1 MAGESKPSG
10 PNLGGNAF
18 VWVAFAAAVLAYI
31 TGRTNLENLR
41 PHADQ
46 LSTVPATEQDVDA
59 RLWQDPFQTVLKAD
73 GSYYGWTGA
82 AGVRIRTTLHPCHP
96 PGAAQEDMH
105 CRSPLGNG
113 DSSAQVIA
121 IIEPGGPYSED
132 AEFRRRTR
140 YAVLAALDVLGYAP
154 DDSQHIGLF
163 ILPAQASTP
172 RHDTGAPPD
181 SGGPQFVP
189 YEFLERGAGA
199 PRLVLLW
206 IDEDALDQNPL
217 ERLASVFHALGLRPD
232 DGSRIKILGPQGSG
246 TLLAMARN
254 APAWATAGFPGLAL
268 YDFSAT
274 ADPAALCRAQ
284 HPSGCEA
291 KGDWVSLQ
299 FRQAHIRFL
308 RATATDDALARAIGA
323 ELVHRGIH
331 PGPANV
337 ALISEWDTLYGRT
350 LPETFARCLGA
361 GSSGGLCNES
371 GTDDAINAATDS
383 WLRRYSYLRGLDG
396 QTPDASSAAPRAA
409 RPAQSGE
416 SATEDA
422 AATSGGALLSETAQ
436 GDGQGDYLARLA
448 STLRHRD
455 ALLRDHG
462 GDGIRAVGVL
472 GSDLYDKLLVLQAVK
487 AALPRAVFFT
497 TDLDRRLISPTKDL
511 STANLIVAS
520 GLGLTL
526 QQPLQRDIPPF
537 RGSYQTAAFLA
548 TLMAA
553 CTPEPGPGPSRSNCG
568 GSHQAGTA
576 SRWFQ
581 RVITYEI
588 GRTRPVRLAYRTD
601 NTPAAS
607 SADGCSSRSGQVDVF
622 ACGSILPDNLPRQPS
637 RTRLIG
643 LASLE
648 AGAAFAL
655 SAFLLRLAVGR
666 KRSFARWLTAILVA
680 GTVAGIH
687 LFDPGLLARID
698 ITLLFQG
705 VSLWPF
711 ICIQLLSIAFGVA
724 VIFNMRRNSNENLA
738 RLRTRFHMSGVLKDL
753 EDQRR
758 TRPIRLR
765 EIMPFGIRRWQ
776 VIRGVGPE
784 VQQSPADS
792 VAASATFWVRYVDYA
807 RHRAE
812 FVRILFLTLLVLG
825 LAGAVHL
832 IFPWSSPMAGPAT
845 SAFYTATALIG
856 GMVTLA
862 VALYVA
868 DITLFSRLL
877 VREAFARD
885 SHAPVWPHSAKEE
898 FARLS
903 LRTALPAKDD
913 TQDAFVM
920 TTMTIAY
927 VTERTRCIT
936 PFIYYPFILIALS
949 VIARSPVLGPATFDP
964 ASITVAAVG
973 LLVAFLSA
981 VALRSAAEDAR
992 NETMRNLTMLKWR
1005 ALAPDSPPELRQRLD
1020 LLLDRVAALHE
1031 GAFSPLSQ
1039 QPVVRALLLPLASY
1053 GSTLL
1058 ISVLSTSL

>member
-18 VWVAFAAAVLAYI
+18 VWVALVAAVLAYI
-31 TGRTNLENLR
+31 TGHTNLENLR

-46 LSTVPATEQDVDA
+46 LSTIPATEQDVDA
-59 RLWQDPFQTVLKAD
+59 RLWQDPFETVLKAD
-73 GSYYGWTGA
+73 GSYYGWTSATGA
-82 AGVRIRTTLHPCHP
+82 RIRTTLHPCHP
-96 PGAAQEDMH
+96 LGATQDDMH
-105 CRSPLGNG
+105 CRSPLGDG
-113 DSSAQVIA
+113 DSAAQVIA
-121 IIEPGGPYSED
+121 ITEPGSPYSED

-154 DDSQHIGLF
+154 DDSQHIGVF
-163 ILPAQASTP
+163 VPPARASTLP
-172 RHDTGAPPD
+172 HDAGPPPD

-189 YEFLERGAGA
+189 YEFLDRGVGT

-206 IDEDALDQNPL
+206 LDEDAFDQNPL
-217 ERLASVFHALGLRPD
+217 QRLASVFHALGLRQE

-246 TLLAMARN
+246 TLLEMAKD
-254 APAWATAGFPGLAL
+254 ASAWATGGFPGLTL

-284 HPSGCEA
+284 HSSGCEV
-291 KGDWVSLQ
+291 KGDWVTQQ
-299 FRQAHIRFL
+299 FNQAHIRFL
-308 RATATDDALARAIGA
+308 RATATDDTLARAIGA
-323 ELVHRGIH
+323 ELIHRGIH
-331 PGPANV
+331 PGPASV
-337 ALISEWDTLYGRT
+337 ALISEWDTLYGRM
-350 LPETFARCLGA
+350 LPETFARCLTA
-361 GSSGGLCNES
+361 GSSGGRCNES
-371 GTDDAINAATDS
+371 GTDGDINKGTDS

-396 QTPDASSAAPRAA
+396 QTPDASSAAPPPA
-409 RPAQSGE
+409 RPAEPSGPT
-416 SATEDA
+416 TEA
-422 AATSGGALLSETAQ
+422 PATSGSALLSETAQ

-455 ALLRDHG
+455 ELLRDHG

-511 STANLIVAS
+511 STVNLIVAS

-553 CTPEPGPGPSRSNCG
+553 CTPEPGPGRSRSNCG

-576 SRWFQ
+576 SRWF
-581 RVITYEI
+581 RRAITYEI
-588 GRTRPVRLAYRTD
+588 GRTRPVRLANRTD
-601 NTPAAS
+601 NAPAAS
-607 SADGCSSRSGQVDVF
+607 NADGCSSRSGRVDVF
-622 ACGSILPDNLPRQPS
+622 ACSSIVPDNLPRQPS

-643 LASLE
+643 LAIL
-648 AGAAFAL
+648 ATGAALTL
-655 SAFLLRLAVGR
+655 SAFLLRLAAGR
-666 KRSFARWLTAILVA
+666 KHSFARWLTATLIA

-687 LFDPGLLARID
+687 LFDPELLARID
-698 ITLLFQG
+698 VTLLFQG

-724 VIFNMRRNSNENLA
+724 VICNMRRNSNENLA
-738 RLRTRFHMSGVLKDL
+738 KLRTRFHMSGVLKDL

-758 TRPIRLR
+758 SRPIRLR
-765 EIMPFGIRRWQ
+765 EIMPFGIRKWQ
-776 VIRGVGPE
+776 VIRGVGPD
-784 VQQSPADS
+784 VPQSPADS

-812 FVRILFLTLLVLG
+812 FVRILVLSLLALG

-832 IFPWSSPMAGPAT
+832 IFPWSSPMAGPVA

-856 GMVTLA
+856 GLVTLA

-868 DITLFSRLL
+868 DITLFSRLF

-885 SHAPVWPHSAKEE
+885 SHAPIWPHSAKEE

-903 LRTALPAKDD
+903 LRTTLPAKDD
-913 TQDAFVM
+913 TQDAFVT

-981 VALRSAAEDAR
+981 VALRTAAEDAR
-992 NETMRNLTMLKWR
+992 SETMRNLTMLKWR
-1005 ALAPDSPPELRQRLD
+1005 ALAPDAPPELRQRLD

-1058 ISVLSTSL
+1058 ISVLSTSV